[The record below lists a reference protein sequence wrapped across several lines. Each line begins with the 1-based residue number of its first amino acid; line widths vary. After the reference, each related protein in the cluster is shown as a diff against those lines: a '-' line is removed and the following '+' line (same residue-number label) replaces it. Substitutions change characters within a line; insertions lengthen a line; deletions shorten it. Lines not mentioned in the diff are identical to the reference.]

1 MDLWVFLVANPFR
14 LKLKRTKDMRHS
26 RTWELLQLDAGDY
39 SEGNTNITHLTLG
52 VPTHKSS
59 SVGKVGGQIN
69 ESSIQGVS

>member
-1 MDLWVFLVANPFR
+1 
-14 LKLKRTKDMRHS
+14 MRRS

-52 VPTHKSS
+52 VPTLKSS

-69 ESSIQGVS
+69 ASSIQGVS